1 MGRATILSL
10 LVTAGMAT
18 AVVAASPAP
27 AGQDKPRV
35 IEVEKLK
42 DNFYVLRGQG
52 GGGNT
57 AVFVMSAGV
66 TVVDTKNPGWG
77 QPIIDAIKKL
87 TDKPITMIINTHTHG
102 DHVSGNVEF
111 PATVDVVAH
120 ENAAASMKRMKNAA
134 GTNIF
139 EMNQGRGMP
148 KRTYRDRLTIGSGAD
163 RIDLHYFGRG
173 HTDGD
178 TWVLFPAL
186 RVVHAG
192 DIFSG
197 KNLPLLDTNNGGT
210 GIEIG
215 DTLAKAH
222 AGLAKSVDIIITG
235 HSTQMTPAD
244 LNEYAQFNR
253 DFLAYVQSGKKAG
266 RTTAELVSGWSMPA
280 KYTGYAAPQ
289 PARLTANVEAVYN
302 AIK

>member
-1 MGRATILSL
+1 VGLS
-10 LVTAGMAT
+10 TAM
-18 AVVAASPAP
+18 VVASQAP
-27 AGQDKPRV
+27 AGDKPRV

-42 DNFYVLRGQG
+42 DNFFVLRGQG

-57 AVFVMSAGV
+57 AVYVMSAGV

-77 QPIIDAIKKL
+77 QPIIEAIKKL

-120 ENAAASMKRMKNAA
+120 ENAAASMKRMKTAA

-139 EMNQGRGMP
+139 ESNDGRGLP
-148 KRTYRDRLTIGSGAD
+148 KRTYKDHLTIGSGAD
-163 RIDLHYFGRG
+163 RIDLHYYGRG

-178 TWVLFPAL
+178 TWVVFPSL

-222 AGLAKSVDIIITG
+222 TGLAKSVDTIVTG
-235 HSTQMTPAD
+235 HSVQMTPAD
-244 LNEYAQFNR
+244 LSEYAQFNR
-253 DFLAYVQSGKKAG
+253 DFLAYVQAGKKAG
-266 RTTAELVSGWSMPA
+266 RTTAELVSGWTMPA
-280 KYTGYAAPQ
+280 KYSGYTPPQ
-289 PARLTANVEAVYN
+289 PARLTANVEAIYN
-302 AIK
+302 AVK